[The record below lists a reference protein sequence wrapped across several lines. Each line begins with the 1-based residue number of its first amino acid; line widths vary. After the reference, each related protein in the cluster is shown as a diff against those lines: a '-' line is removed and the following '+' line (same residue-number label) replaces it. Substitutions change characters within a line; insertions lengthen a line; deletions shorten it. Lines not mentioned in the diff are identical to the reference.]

1 MAISQTQLVDILY
14 KKLSGVSKTDTS
26 TAKSPSNEANA
37 SPQLSPGSTIWQ
49 QDYAIPSVTVL
60 PSSNSSAV
68 TVYRDSLSSAVQ
80 TTVLSESI
88 ANETWTT
95 NLTNWIPPQFG
106 AGYQVKLYAG
116 PSGSSTP
123 SNYINL
129 PPAGSGNSD
138 SWYFD
143 YAAGI
148 VNFADTNV
156 PTAVTGANVVYV
168 VGARYTGVTGITTFA
183 NLQIANVSISGNTIT
198 GNANG
203 LSFGSNVTAGNLTI
217 TNLYNSNGT
226 LFSNYGNTQ
235 VAQYLP
241 TYTGN
246 ITAGNITSNSV
257 TIVNGL
263 FWSNG
268 VSALAP
274 TYGNTQVGAYLSVY
288 TGNVT
293 AANVIS
299 SNVYVDTIFPDANA
313 VTIFGTTS
321 AVGLPVGGNVAR
333 PSSPNAG
340 QIRYNSDYASIEFYN
355 GTGWVSIIN
364 SIDGQNFFG
373 DGSTQ
378 TFTLNH
384 YANSNGIIVNI
395 NGTIQQP
402 NFAYTVSGNQITFSQ
417 APSSTDQIDIR
428 FLAAAEVGQYDTP
441 YETWANVQLTN
452 LSANITAA
460 NSAVSTYETWA
471 NVQLTNLS
479 ANITAANSAVSALAN
494 TTVVATPNIVV
505 NTTTTIV
512 DSFNSGTYRSAR
524 YIISSTSPYD
534 SQMSEIMLVQNNGTV
549 IINNFGILNTG
560 GNTVSYYANI
570 NGSTVNLLANSTTN
584 SNQLRIQKMYFII

>member
-1 MAISQTQLVDILY
+1 MTISQTQLVDILY

-37 SPQLSPGSTIWQ
+37 SPQLSPGTTIWQ
-49 QDYAIPSVTVL
+49 QDYLIPSVTVL
-60 PSSNSSAV
+60 PSSNSSVV

-80 TTVLSESI
+80 ATSLAESV

-95 NLTNWIPPQFG
+95 NLTNWISPQFG

-129 PPAGSGNSD
+129 PPAGSGNND

-143 YAAGI
+143 YSAGI

-168 VGARYTGVTGITTFA
+168 VGARYTGVQGITAFA
-183 NLQIANVSISGNTIT
+183 NLQIANVSVTGNTISGNT
-198 GNANG
+198 NG
-203 LSFGSNVTAGNLTI
+203 LRFGSNVTVGNLTI
-217 TNLYNSNGT
+217 TNLYSADGN

-241 TYTGN
+241 VYGGN
-246 ITAGNITSNSV
+246 VSAANV
-257 TIVNGL
+257 TISTGL

-274 TYGNTQVGAYLSVY
+274 TYGNTQVGAYLTTY
-288 TGNVT
+288 TGNIT
-293 AANVIS
+293 AGNVVS
-299 SNVYVDTIFPDANA
+299 SNVYVDTIVPNANT
-313 VTIFGTTS
+313 VTVFGSST
-321 AVGLPVGGNVAR
+321 AIGLPIGGNTAR
-333 PSSPNAG
+333 PSSPQAG
-340 QIRYNSDYASIEFYN
+340 QLRYNSDYESIEFYN

-373 DGSTQ
+373 DGSTV

-402 NFAYTVSGNQITFSQ
+402 NFAYTVSGNQLTFSQ
-417 APSSTDQIDIR
+417 APGPTDQIDIR

-441 YETWANVQLTN
+441 YETWAN
-452 LSANITAA
+452 ANVAGLYNSITAA
-460 NSAVSTYETWA
+460 NVAIVTANNYVNTQTTVLTGLISA
-471 NVQLTNLS
+471 NVNTS
-479 ANITAANSAVSALAN
+479 IVTAPNV
-494 TTVVATPNIVV
+494 TVG
-505 NTTTTIV
+505 TTTTIV
-512 DSFNSGTYRSAR
+512 DSFNSSTYRSAR
-524 YIISSTSPYD
+524 YTITSTNSYD

-560 GNTVSYYANI
+560 ANTISYYANI
-570 NGSTVNLLANSTTN
+570 NGSTINLLANSTTN
-584 SNQLRIQKMYFII
+584 SNQLRIKKTYFVI

>member
-37 SPQLSPGSTIWQ
+37 SPYLSPGTTIWQ
-49 QDYAIPSVTVL
+49 QDYLIPAVTVL
-60 PSSNSSAV
+60 PTSNSSVV
-68 TVYRDSLSSAVQ
+68 TVYRDSLSSTVQ
-80 TTVLSESI
+80 ATSLSESV

-116 PSGSSTP
+116 PAGSSTP
-123 SNYINL
+123 SNYTNL
-129 PPAGSGNSD
+129 PPAGSGNND

-143 YAAGI
+143 YSAGI

-156 PTAVTGANVVYV
+156 PTAVAGANVVYV
-168 VGARYTGVTGITTFA
+168 VGARYTGVQGITTFA
-183 NLQIANVSISGNTIT
+183 NLQIANISITGNTISGNV
-198 GNANG
+198 NG

-226 LFSNYGNTQ
+226 PFSNYGNAQ
-235 VAQYLP
+235 VAAYLP
-241 TYTGN
+241 IYGGN
-246 ITAGNITSNSV
+246 VSAANV
-257 TIVNGL
+257 TISTGL

-274 TYGNTQVGAYLSVY
+274 TYGNTQVGAYLTTY
-288 TGNVT
+288 AGNITAGNVVS
-293 AANVIS
+293 A
-299 SNVYVDTIFPDANA
+299 NVYVDTILPDANT
-313 VTIFGTTS
+313 VTVFGTTS
-321 AVGLPVGGNVAR
+321 AIGLPVGGNVAR

-340 QIRYNSDYASIEFYN
+340 QLRYNSDYASIEFYN

-373 DGSTQ
+373 DGSTT

-452 LSANITAA
+452 LVANITAA
-460 NSAVSTYETWA
+460 NAAISTRS
-471 NVQLTNLS
+471 NTN
-479 ANITAANSAVSALAN
+479 IVSAPN
-494 TTVVATPNIVV
+494 VTVG
-505 NTTTTIV
+505 TTTTIV
-512 DSFNSGTYRSAR
+512 DSFDSGTYRSAR
-524 YIISSTSPYD
+524 YTVSSTNPYD
-534 SQMSEIMLVQNNGTV
+534 SQMSEIMLVQNNGTA

-560 GNTVSYYANI
+560 ANTVSYYANI
-570 NGSTVNLLANSTTN
+570 NGSTVNLLANGTTN
-584 SNQLRIQKMYFII
+584 SNQLRIQRTYFVI